1 MTSNVDKDEYR
12 YNGYAI
18 GFGVPLLFS
27 LSNGEFGNNIS
38 IFCVENSSMVHA
50 GNSKKVILFFV

>member
-18 GFGVPLLFS
+18 GFGAPLLFS

-38 IFCVENSSMVHA
+38 IFCVHA